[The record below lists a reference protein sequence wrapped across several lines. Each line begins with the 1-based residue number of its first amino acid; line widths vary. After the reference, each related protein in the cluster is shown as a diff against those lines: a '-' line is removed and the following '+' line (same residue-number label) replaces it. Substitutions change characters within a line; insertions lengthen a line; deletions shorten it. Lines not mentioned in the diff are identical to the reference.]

1 MNRIDELIKKLCPNG
16 VEYKKASEI
25 KIESFW
31 LMPSTPTY
39 IAEGVPYIT
48 SKNIKNGKINFE
60 NVNYISEKDYLSISS
75 NRTIKK
81 NDLLITMIGTIGE
94 TAFVEED
101 IKFYGQN
108 MYLIRLNEKVINR
121 KFFNYY
127 LTSEKIKN
135 SLVSRKN
142 TSSQGYIKAGSIE
155 NLLIPVPPLEVQCE
169 IVHILDDFTLLS
181 AELSAELKARQQQY
195 EYYKN
200 ELYSFKDKDV
210 KYVKLK
216 EIAEIY
222 RGGNFQKK
230 DFIENGKPCIHYGQI
245 YTKYG
250 KTANKTY
257 TFVNDTVFEKSKQAG
272 KNDIVMAV
280 TSENIED
287 VCKCVVWLGNENIA
301 VSGHTAIIHTKIN
314 ARYLGYYFS
323 TLHFFIDKAKLAH
336 GTKVIEVTPS
346 SLNDILI
353 PVPSEEEQENIASE
367 VEKFEKLCNDISE
380 GLPAEI
386 EARQKQYEYYRDKLL
401 TFKELKVN
409 E

>member
-1 MNRIDELIKKLCPNG
+1 MPNIKDLIEKLCPEGVDFQPLKNKELFKFYYGKGNKIPEDIGGIYDVYGANG
-16 VEYKKASEI
+16 IVSHINEYNCEDVTIIGHIGAVGMVNRCKGKCFVTYNGTIAEVADKSKVNSQYLYYVLTTLDLPSYKKGSQPFLSVSDFD
-25 KIESFW
+25 KIC
-31 LMPSTPTY
+31 
-39 IAEGVPYIT
+39 
-48 SKNIKNGKINFE
+48 
-60 NVNYISEKDYLSISS
+60 
-75 NRTIKK
+75 
-81 NDLLITMIGTIGE
+81 
-94 TAFVEED
+94 
-101 IKFYGQN
+101 
-108 MYLIRLNEKVINR
+108 
-121 KFFNYY
+121 
-127 LTSEKIKN
+127 
-135 SLVSRKN
+135 
-142 TSSQGYIKAGSIE
+142 
-155 NLLIPVPPLEVQCE
+155 IPVPPLEVQCE

-200 ELYSFKDKDV
+200 ELYSFKGKDV
-210 KYVKLK
+210 KYMKLK

-230 DFIENGKPCIHYGQI
+230 DFVENGKPCIHYGQI

-257 TFVNDTVFEKSKQAG
+257 TFVNDTIFEKSKQAG

-287 VCKCVVWLGNENIA
+287 VCKCVVWLGDENIA

-323 TLHFFIDKAKLAH
+323 TLHFFKDKAKLAH

-353 PVPSEEEQENIASE
+353 PVPSEEEQENIASK
-367 VEKFEKLCNDISE
+367 VEKFDKLCNDISE

-401 TFKELKVN
+401 TFKELKVEN
-409 E
+409 

>member
-1 MNRIDELIKKLCPNG
+1 MNKLKELINKLCPNG
-16 VEYKKASEI
+16 VKFEELKEICMVSIGEFVHKNKQREDAKYPVFNGGISNTGFYDEYNNEGNKILISARGANAGFINKRESRYWAGNSCYSIDVKDKSSINWLYVYYYLKNNEKNLLGQQQTGSIPAISKKQ
-25 KIESFW
+25 IESFK
-31 LMPSTPTY
+31 
-39 IAEGVPYIT
+39 IA
-48 SKNIKNGKINFE
+48 
-60 NVNYISEKDYLSISS
+60 
-75 NRTIKK
+75 
-81 NDLLITMIGTIGE
+81 
-94 TAFVEED
+94 
-101 IKFYGQN
+101 
-108 MYLIRLNEKVINR
+108 
-121 KFFNYY
+121 
-127 LTSEKIKN
+127 
-135 SLVSRKN
+135 
-142 TSSQGYIKAGSIE
+142 
-155 NLLIPVPPLEVQCE
+155 VPPLEVQCE

-181 AELSAELKARQQQY
+181 ALLSAELKARQQQY

-230 DFIENGKPCIHYGQI
+230 DFTKNGKPCIHYGQI

-353 PVPSEEEQENIASE
+353 PVPSEEEQENIASK